1 MRPIPDPP
9 VCGSVSL
16 ADSLARGSGA
26 HGTHSVLALIQ
37 NETANESFPWPLYVQ
52 LTTSHQ
58 MGDAVGA
65 YVRMNKTGRV
75 AGAGGMKDP
84 WQAAFHTDLGNS
96 KDASGCSIGANIEI
110 TNPSKEVEAVGVN
123 CHMVEGH
130 AYAGVLVQSGPWD
143 NGVLLQAGSYGGT
156 GLKVDGNWSH
166 AGIHMQNND
175 LRLGRGARLVF
186 EDAEGGD
193 VALTFNADLKR
204 LELGRTPSGEL
215 LWSNA
220 AEQ

>member
-1 MRPIPDPP
+1 
-9 VCGSVSL
+9 
-16 ADSLARGSGA
+16 
-26 HGTHSVLALIQ
+26 
-37 NETANESFPWPLYVQ
+37 
-52 LTTSHQ
+52 

-156 GLKVDGNWSH
+156 HDN
-166 AGIHMQNND
+166 
-175 LRLGRGARLVF
+175 
-186 EDAEGGD
+186 
-193 VALTFNADLKR
+193 
-204 LELGRTPSGEL
+204 
-215 LWSNA
+215 
-220 AEQ
+220 